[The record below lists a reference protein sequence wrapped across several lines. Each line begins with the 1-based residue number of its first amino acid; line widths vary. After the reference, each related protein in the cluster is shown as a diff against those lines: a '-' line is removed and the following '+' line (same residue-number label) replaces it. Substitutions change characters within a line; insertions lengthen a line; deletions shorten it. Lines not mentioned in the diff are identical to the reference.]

1 MMKRLF
7 FDMDGVLADFESG
20 IKKLDEETLKE
31 YKDRYEEVPGFF
43 STLEPIDGAVKAAKS
58 LSKHYDVFI
67 LSTAPWKNP
76 SAWSDKRTWITRYF
90 HGSFYKK
97 IILTHRKDL
106 IMGDYLIDDRP
117 NNGASEFSGEWI
129 KFGSE
134 EYPDWDSVVS
144 YLSKKDGW

>member
-1 MMKRLF
+1 MLYLCTGKLRSNMMKRLF

-20 IKKLDEETLKE
+20 IKKLDEDTLKE

-76 SAWSDKRTWITRYF
+76 SAWSDKP
-90 HGSFYKK
+90 K
-97 IILTHRKDL
+97 
-106 IMGDYLIDDRP
+106 
-117 NNGASEFSGEWI
+117 
-129 KFGSE
+129 
-134 EYPDWDSVVS
+134 SVVRLNFS
-144 YLSKKDGW
+144 HF